1 MVKKV
6 IQTMGTHTE
15 SAKALSFSVFFSR
28 GIKIP
33 SVKIVD
39 YFWLSIRE
47 TVFPYVK
54 ISQKLKAKTNLYM
67 KIYLKT
73 LK

>member
-1 MVKKV
+1 MVKKE

-15 SAKALSFSVFFSR
+15 SAKALSFSVFFFSR
-28 GIKIP
+28 EIKIP

-54 ISQKLKAKTNLYM
+54 ISQKLKAKTNL
-67 KIYLKT
+67 
-73 LK
+73 